1 MRLRSP
7 PTWVV
12 CGAIAAC
19 SGGGQNVPLPTA
31 GATGMQVPAEELS
44 FLLGRWQQVDG
55 PATIE
60 ERWVRSPDGDLLGS
74 GRVTVQGMLG
84 FAEALSIVRAGD
96 TLTFVAWPTGQDPTP
111 YQRARSAPNE
121 IEFANPNH
129 DFPQR
134 IRYSRV
140 DDHTLTAEA
149 TGVVNGEPKSE
160 SWTMTLVLPPAA
172 PPPAASSA
180 DDAPV
185 ATPTAAAASPA
196 PAPKA
201 ENAAQAIGR

>member
-1 MRLRSP
+1 MRVRSP
-7 PTWVV
+7 TALVV
-12 CGAIAAC
+12 CGAVAAC
-19 SGGGQNVPLPTA
+19 SGGGQSTPEPAA
-31 GATGMQVPAEELS
+31 GATGMQVPADELS

-121 IEFANPNH
+121 VEFVNPNH

-134 IRYSRV
+134 IKYSRV
-140 DDHTLTAEA
+140 DDHTLNAEA
-149 TGVVNGEPKSE
+149 TGVVKGEPKSE

-172 PPPAASSA
+172 PSPEAERA
-180 DDAPV
+180 DAPV
-185 ATPTAAAASPA
+185 ATPPAAAASPA